1 MTTWFTALVVRMQA
15 GIALRARTI
24 LSQTLDI
31 HKYIAF
37 NDCWTYE
44 SQEGG
49 RPGTPGIQVAFM
61 LVRLSIMRLATA
73 SARALSGDAGHLR
86 IAASRRTKGPRL
98 LAGSDKVG
106 SLGREAWYHR

>member
-1 MTTWFTALVVRMQA
+1 
-15 GIALRARTI
+15 
-24 LSQTLDI
+24 
-31 HKYIAF
+31 
-37 NDCWTYE
+37 
-44 SQEGG
+44 
-49 RPGTPGIQVAFM
+49 M
-61 LVRLSIMRLATA
+61 LVRLSIVRLATA